1 METENNLQEDDDV
14 EDKPEN
20 YDVPNIEGEIDT
32 VDEEIEFLEKK
43 KKIPV
48 WIWAFLII
56 VVSFIAFY
64 LASNQ
69 NPALII
75 SQ

>member
-1 METENNLQEDDDV
+1 MEDQQET
-14 EDKPEN
+14 PEN

-48 WIWAFLII
+48 WIWLFLII
-56 VVSFIAFY
+56 IVSFIAFY
-64 LASNQ
+64 VTSSQ
-69 NPALII
+69 SPTLII
-75 SQ
+75 GK